1 MGKVL
6 NEEELLSEVAELK
19 ANNLK
24 IVTTNGCF
32 DILHV
37 GHVRYLSQAKEQG
50 DILIIA
56 LNSDSSVRGLKG
68 PDRPVNKEEDRAEV
82 LAGLLAVDYVVMFS
96 ESTPVDLLAKIKPD
110 IHVKGGDYDLNNLP
124 EAKVIHENGGKVV
137 FMPMVEGKSTTNII
151 NKVKN

>member
-6 NEEELLSEVAELK
+6 SKNELLAEISELK
-19 ANNLK
+19 NDNK
-24 IVTTNGCF
+24 TVVTTNGCF

-37 GHVRYLSQAKEQG
+37 GHVRYLAQAKNEG
-50 DILIIA
+50 DILVIA

-68 PDRPVNKEEDRAEV
+68 PTRPVNKEEDRAEV
-82 LAGLLAVDYVVMFS
+82 LANLLSVDYVVLFN
-96 ESTPVDLLAKIKPD
+96 ESTPESLLADIKPD
-110 IHVKGGDYDLNNLP
+110 IHVKGGDYDINNLP